1 MRIYDFSLALEKGLL
16 NGHELSLA
24 IGVFD
29 GVHLGH
35 QEVFSRLVSFARSH
49 EGVESCVITFG
60 TNPKV
65 KGLMS
70 LDSLRLRSQYVASFG
85 VDYMVVI
92 DFSSDFSKMS
102 GREFI
107 RLLCTMCRV
116 KAVIVGEDFKCGSPS
131 DQITAKELSDAF
143 HDEGCEVEVDVIP
156 PVMDSDHVRISST
169 HIRQLVS
176 AGDIARANR
185 LAGSP
190 YRYDLVSCRFERLGS
205 CLVTQAVGTQRL
217 PGDGIYAARLL
228 LLDGSSIKG
237 RLEIRHDCLSF
248 RPEADVDVA
257 RADSI
262 EIFPIGEM
270 ESI

>member
-1 MRIYDFSLALEKGLL
+1 MRIYDFALAQEKGLL
-16 NGHELSLA
+16 EDENLAIA

-35 QEVFSRLVSFARSH
+35 QAIFTRLVDYARSH
-49 EGVESCVITFG
+49 QGVKSAVLTFG

-65 KGLMS
+65 KGLS
-70 LDSLRLRSQYVASFG
+70 PLDTLRLRAQYVETFG
-85 VDYMVVI
+85 VDYLVVI
-92 DFSSDFSKMS
+92 DFSADFSKMS

-116 KAVIVGEDFKCGSPS
+116 RAVIVGEDFKCGSPS
-131 DQITAKELSDAF
+131 DQITARELSDAF
-143 HDEGCEVEVDVIP
+143 HESGCDVDILVIA

-176 AGDIARANR
+176 SGDISRANR

-190 YRYDLVSCRFERLGS
+190 YRYDLADNSLSQMGS

-217 PGDGIYAARLL
+217 PADGCYASRLI
-228 LLDGSSIKG
+228 LLDGTSLKG
-237 RLEIRHDCLSF
+237 RLEVRAHCLSF
-248 RPEADVDVA
+248 CPEVECTVSS
-257 RADSI
+257 ADSI
-262 EIFPIGEM
+262 CIYPIGEM
-270 ESI
+270 ERI

>member
-16 NGHELSLA
+16 KGHELSLA

-49 EGVESCVITFG
+49 EGVKSCVITFG

-116 KAVIVGEDFKCGSPS
+116 KAVIVGEDFRCGSPS
-131 DQITAKELSDAF
+131 DQITAGELSGTFAGFGVGVDAL
-143 HDEGCEVEVDVIP
+143 VIP
-156 PVMDSDHVRISST
+156 PVEDACHRRISST
-169 HIRQLVS
+169 HIRALVS
-176 AGDIARANR
+176 QGDLDTVRE
-185 LAGSP
+185 LSGQP
-190 YRYDLVSCRFERLGS
+190 YQYDLLENRFVRTAAGYRTRV
-205 CLVTQAVGTQRL
+205 VTGQRL
-217 PGDGIYAARLL
+217 PADGSYRASVV
-228 LLDGSSIKG
+228 LLDG
-237 RLEIRHDCLSF
+237 REV
-248 RPEADVDVA
+248 EASLIIDRDGLLIVPRSGIDLVK
-257 RADSI
+257 ADSLR
-262 EIFPIGEM
+262 IFSKEN
-270 ESI
+270 

>member
-1 MRIYDFSLALEKGLL
+1 MRIYDFNLALEKGLL
-16 NGHELSLA
+16 NGQRLALA

-35 QEVFSRLVSFARSH
+35 QEVFSRLVSYARSH
-49 EGVESCVITFG
+49 EGVGSCVITFG

-190 YRYDLVSCRFERLGS
+190 YRYDLASCQLERLGS

-217 PGDGIYAARLL
+217 PGEGIYAARLL

-237 RLEIRHDCLSF
+237 QLEIRHDCLSF
-248 RPEADVDVA
+248 RPLVDVDVA

>member
-1 MRIYDFSLALEKGLL
+1 
-16 NGHELSLA
+16 
-24 IGVFD
+24 
-29 GVHLGH
+29 
-35 QEVFSRLVSFARSH
+35 
-49 EGVESCVITFG
+49 
-60 TNPKV
+60 
-65 KGLMS
+65 
-70 LDSLRLRSQYVASFG
+70 
-85 VDYMVVI
+85 
-92 DFSSDFSKMS
+92 
-102 GREFI
+102 
-107 RLLCTMCRV
+107 
-116 KAVIVGEDFKCGSPS
+116 
-131 DQITAKELSDAF
+131 
-143 HDEGCEVEVDVIP
+143 
-156 PVMDSDHVRISST
+156 MDSDHVRISST